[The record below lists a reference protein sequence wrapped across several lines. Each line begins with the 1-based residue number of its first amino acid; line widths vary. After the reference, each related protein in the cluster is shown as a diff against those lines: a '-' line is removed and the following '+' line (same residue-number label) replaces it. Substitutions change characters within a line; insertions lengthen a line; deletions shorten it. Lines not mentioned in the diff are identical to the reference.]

1 MNGNFMKKAR
11 EFLAFFL
18 AAALFVSISYF
29 AGGILMPH
37 RVDYGSTWHS
47 YLKEDKDTIDVLVFG
62 SSIAYCDVVPAVIW
76 KNTGVTA
83 YVMSGPE
90 QTLPMT
96 YYYVREACRTQ
107 SPEAIFIEVS
117 GIYFTRYEDYTKVNI
132 GYMPWTAN
140 RIEATFDTAEKG
152 ERPGLLFPMY
162 NYHGRVFE
170 IGSGEIES
178 NLNYTADTL
187 AGYTLLTEH
196 KAMSQTQYRDYSSSK
211 SDYDRNMQYVGKIAQ
226 YCQDK
231 GIRLYL
237 YLAPAKE
244 VPDPERLKKL
254 KSDLLSLPIAGYV
267 NFNDTIGDIGFDDS
281 TDWYDTLHLNVSGAK
296 KFSAYLADYLTDTLA
311 LKPGGRADTA
321 LWRQRAD
328 YAAGLSPDSGS

>member
-1 MNGNFMKKAR
+1 MKKAR
-11 EFLAFFL
+11 GFLAFL
-18 AAALFVSISYF
+18 LSAVLFVSISYF
-29 AGGILMPH
+29 AGDVLMPH
-37 RVDYGSTWHS
+37 RVDYGSTWKS

-62 SSIAYCDVVPAVIW
+62 TSLAYCDVIPAVIW
-76 KNTGVTA
+76 QKTGVTA
-83 YVMSGPE
+83 YVMGGAE
-90 QTLPMT
+90 QTIPIT

-107 SPEAIFIEVS
+107 SPEAIFVEVS
-117 GIYFTRYEDYTKVNI
+117 GVYYDRYEEFTKVNV

-140 RIEATFDTAEKG
+140 RIQATFNTAEKC
-152 ERPGLLFPMY
+152 ELPGLVFPMY
-162 NYHGRVFE
+162 NYHCRVFQ
-170 IGSGEIES
+170 IGSDEVGR
-178 NLNYTADTL
+178 NLSYAPDKL

-196 KAMSQTQYRDYSSSK
+196 KAMEKTYYRDFSRGKADYK
-211 SDYDRNMQYVGKIAQ
+211 PDYDRNMQYVGKIAQ

-267 NFNDTIGDIGFDDS
+267 NFNDTLGDIGFDDS

>member
-1 MNGNFMKKAR
+1 MPRGYAQVYGDR
-11 EFLAFFL
+11 Y
-18 AAALFVSISYF
+18 AL
-29 AGGILMPH
+29 
-37 RVDYGSTWHS
+37 
-47 YLKEDKDTIDVLVFG
+47 
-62 SSIAYCDVVPAVIW
+62 
-76 KNTGVTA
+76 
-83 YVMSGPE
+83 
-90 QTLPMT
+90 
-96 YYYVREACRTQ
+96 
-107 SPEAIFIEVS
+107 
-117 GIYFTRYEDYTKVNI
+117 
-132 GYMPWTAN
+132 
-140 RIEATFDTAEKG
+140 
-152 ERPGLLFPMY
+152 
-162 NYHGRVFE
+162 HGRVFE

-328 YAAGLSPDSGS
+328 YAAGLSPDSGA